1 MNEIYA
7 NAYQEVIEVL
17 KYTKKEDLI
26 KIPKFK
32 IDIYKKYMNKNN
44 GFKIDKTKSLEEQDI
59 SNEAKA
65 ILANLYKDYWAT
77 DYEKQRIETK
87 ENYDLEQIAKEK
99 YSTDD
104 LFKKREIKQESS
116 LNNETSMVVLKKDK
130 WYKKLIDSVKKI
142 FCKKNNK
149 LINGECKQIEMKQ
162 NKFTIQEKYKN
173 KGEIFEEELF
183 KKYGECRKKV
193 LHGLRILFIT
203 DTHNCLTYT
212 DKYINYLK
220 KIHQE
225 DYDICIILGD
235 ITGLDF
241 DAIKAIIPND
251 RLYGII
257 GNHDSINSLEMNNIK
272 NINGQVIEC
281 KGVKIAGIMGSNR
294 YKNGDYGMMTQEEC
308 LELAKKMEYADI
320 LVSHDKA
327 YIYDRNDNVHD
338 GLKGITEY
346 IYKNHIPLHIHGHL
360 HEEMEEILKNGTQ
373 SIGLYIIKLMEV

>member
-1 MNEIYA
+1 ME
-7 NAYQEVIEVL
+7 
-17 KYTKKEDLI
+17 
-26 KIPKFK
+26 
-32 IDIYKKYMNKNN
+32 
-44 GFKIDKTKSLEEQDI
+44 
-59 SNEAKA
+59 
-65 ILANLYKDYWAT
+65 
-77 DYEKQRIETK
+77 
-87 ENYDLEQIAKEK
+87 
-99 YSTDD
+99 ST
-104 LFKKREIKQESS
+104 I
-116 LNNETSMVVLKKDK
+116 
-130 WYKKLIDSVKKI
+130 
-142 FCKKNNK
+142 NK
-149 LINGECKQIEMKQ
+149 LINDECKQIEMKQ

-183 KKYGECRKKV
+183 EKYGECRKKV

-220 KIHQE
+220 KINQA
-225 DYDICIILGD
+225 DYDICILLGD

-251 RLYGII
+251 RLYGIV